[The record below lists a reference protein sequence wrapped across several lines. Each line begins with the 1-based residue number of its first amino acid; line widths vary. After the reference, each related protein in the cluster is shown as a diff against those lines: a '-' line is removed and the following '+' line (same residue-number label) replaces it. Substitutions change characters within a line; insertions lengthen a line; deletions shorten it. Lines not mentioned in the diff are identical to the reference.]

1 MGLTRRGKLLLSLTA
16 VLALLSVV
24 GFMTLNV
31 HSDWGFIVQHRGSR
45 LLGMVL
51 VAVTMGLATVVF
63 QTITHN
69 RILTPSL
76 MGFDVLY
83 VLVHSLAFLLWGTEF
98 GSHWSVEWRFI
109 FEMAVMVAMALLL
122 FRLLFTGAVG
132 GLHLLILL
140 GMVGG
145 LLFRELADL
154 ALRVVDPSEFSI
166 QQGSGIANFNR
177 INLSLLW
184 VGIIGVALCS
194 GLLFQLRRQL
204 DVLSLGREVAINLGI
219 AYNKTVTLLM
229 LAICI
234 LVSIS
239 TALVGPMLFYG
250 LLVANLAYWITGS
263 HQHRWT
269 LPASVLAGI
278 VCLVGG
284 QVLLEHLLD
293 SRLPL
298 AMVIELCGGV
308 LFIVLLLKGIKLNGV
323 KLKGITLKGIK
334 LGGVRS

>member
-1 MGLTRRGKLLLSLTA
+1 MGLNRRGKLLLSLTA
-16 VLALLSVV
+16 LLALLSML

-31 HSDWGFIVQHRGSR
+31 QSDWSFIVHYRGSR
-45 LLGMVL
+45 LLGMLL
-51 VAVTMGLATVVF
+51 VAVTMGLSTVVF

-83 VLVHSLAFLLWGTEF
+83 VLVHALALLLRGTEL
-98 GSHWSVEWRFI
+98 GASWSAQLHFI
-109 FEMAVMVAMALLL
+109 LEVAVMVAIALLL
-122 FRLLFTGAVG
+122 FRLLFTDSVR
-132 GLHLLILL
+132 GLHVLILL

-154 ALRVVDPSEFSI
+154 ALRIFEPSEFSI
-166 QQGSGIANFNR
+166 QQGSGMANFNR
-177 INLSLLW
+177 INLQLLW
-184 VGIIGVALCS
+184 VGFMGVALCS
-194 GLLFQLRRQL
+194 ALLVRLRRHL
-204 DVLSLGREVAINLGI
+204 DVLSLGRDVAINLGI
-219 AYNKTVTLLM
+219 PYTKIVTVLM
-229 LAICI
+229 LAICV

-239 TALVGPMLFYG
+239 TALVGPMLFFG
-250 LLVANLAYWITGS
+250 LLVANLSYWLTGS

-284 QVLLEHLLD
+284 QVVFEHLL
-293 SRLPL
+293 SSSLPL

-308 LFIVLLLKGIKLNGV
+308 LFIALLLRGV
-323 KLKGITLKGIK
+323 KQ
-334 LGGVRS
+334 

>member
-1 MGLTRRGKLLLSLTA
+1 MGLSRRGAVLLSLTA
-16 VLALLSVV
+16 LLAVLSML

-31 HSDWGFIVQHRGSR
+31 QSDWSFIIPYRGSR
-45 LLGMVL
+45 LLGMLL
-51 VAVTMGLATVVF
+51 VAITMGLSTVVF

-83 VLVHSLAFLLWGTEF
+83 VLVSSLALLLWGTEYG
-98 GSHWSVEWRFI
+98 GSWPIELRFI
-109 FEMAVMVAMALLL
+109 LEVAVMVAIALLL
-122 FRLLFTGAVG
+122 FRLLFTDSVR
-132 GLHLLILL
+132 GLHMLILL

-154 ALRVVDPSEFSI
+154 ALRVFDPSEFSI
-166 QQGSGIANFNR
+166 QQGSGMANFNR
-177 INLSLLW
+177 INLQLLW
-184 VGIIGVALCS
+184 VGLLGVAVCS
-194 GLLFQLRRQL
+194 VLLFRWRRHL
-204 DVLSLGREVAINLGI
+204 DVLSLGRDVAINLGVPYTKI
-219 AYNKTVTLLM
+219 VTQLM
-229 LAICI
+229 LVISV

-239 TALVGPMLFYG
+239 TALVGPMLFFG
-250 LLVANLAYWITGS
+250 LLVANLAYWLTSS

-284 QVLLEHLLD
+284 QVLFEHIL
-293 SRLPL
+293 SSSLPL

-308 LFIVLLLKGIKLNGV
+308 LFIALLLRGV
-323 KLKGITLKGIK
+323 KQ
-334 LGGVRS
+334 

>member
-1 MGLTRRGKLLLSLTA
+1 MGLNLRGRLLLGLTA
-16 VLALLSVV
+16 LLALCSVL

-31 HSDWGFIVQHRGSR
+31 QSDWAFIVQYRGTR
-45 LLGMVL
+45 LLGMLL

-83 VLVHSLAFLLWGTEF
+83 VLVHALALVLWGTEF
-98 GSHWSVEWRFI
+98 GSGWPLELRFI
-109 FEMAVMVAMALLL
+109 LEVAVMVSIALLL
-122 FRLLFTGAVG
+122 FRWLFNGSVR
-132 GLHLLILL
+132 GLHMLILL

-154 ALRVVDPSEFSI
+154 SARIFDPSEFSI
-166 QQGSGIANFNR
+166 QQGSGVANFNR
-177 INLSLLW
+177 INLQVLW
-184 VGIIGVALCS
+184 VGLAGVALCS
-194 GLLFQLRRQL
+194 ALLFRLRRQL
-204 DVLSLGREVAINLGI
+204 DVLSLGRDVAINLGVS
-219 AYNKTVTLLM
+219 YSKTVTVLM
-229 LAICI
+229 LVICV

-250 LLVANLAYWITGS
+250 LLVANLAYWLTGS

-284 QVLLEHLLD
+284 QVLFEHLLNT
-293 SRLPL
+293 SLPL

-308 LFIVLLLKGIKLNGV
+308 LFIALLLRGV
-323 KLKGITLKGIK
+323 K
-334 LGGVRS
+334 

>member
-1 MGLTRRGKLLLSLTA
+1 MGLNLRGRLLLGLTA
-16 VLALLSVV
+16 LLALCSVL

-31 HSDWGFIVQHRGSR
+31 QSDWAFIVQYRGTR
-45 LLGMVL
+45 LLGMLL

-83 VLVHSLAFLLWGTEF
+83 VLVHALALVLWGTEF
-98 GSHWSVEWRFI
+98 GSGWPLELRFI
-109 FEMAVMVAMALLL
+109 LEVAVMVSIALLL
-122 FRLLFTGAVG
+122 FRWLFNGSVR
-132 GLHLLILL
+132 GLHMLILL

-145 LLFRELADL
+145 LLFRELANL
-154 ALRVVDPSEFSI
+154 SARIFDPSEFSI
-166 QQGSGIANFNR
+166 QQGSGVANFNR
-177 INLSLLW
+177 INLQVLW
-184 VGIIGVALCS
+184 VGLAGVALCS
-194 GLLFQLRRQL
+194 ALLFRLRRQL
-204 DVLSLGREVAINLGI
+204 DVLSLGRDVAINLGVP
-219 AYNKTVTLLM
+219 YSRTVTLLM
-229 LAICI
+229 LVICV

-250 LLVANLAYWITGS
+250 LLVANLAYWLTGS

-269 LPASVLAGI
+269 LPASILAGI

-284 QVLLEHLLD
+284 QVLFEHLLNT
-293 SRLPL
+293 SLPL

-308 LFIVLLLKGIKLNGV
+308 LFIALLLRGV
-323 KLKGITLKGIK
+323 K
-334 LGGVRS
+334 

>member
-1 MGLTRRGKLLLSLTA
+1 MGLNFRGRLLLSLTA
-16 VLALLSVV
+16 LLALCSVL

-31 HSDWGFIVQHRGSR
+31 QSDWAFIVQYRGTR
-45 LLGMVL
+45 LLGMLL

-83 VLVHSLAFLLWGTEF
+83 VLVHALALVLWGTEF
-98 GSHWSVEWRFI
+98 GSGWPLELRFI
-109 FEMAVMVAMALLL
+109 LEVAVMVSIALLL
-122 FRLLFTGAVG
+122 FRWLFNGSVR
-132 GLHLLILL
+132 GLHMLILL

-154 ALRVVDPSEFSI
+154 SARIFDPSEFSI
-166 QQGSGIANFNR
+166 QQGSGVASFNR
-177 INLSLLW
+177 INLQVLW
-184 VGIIGVALCS
+184 VGLAGVALCS
-194 GLLFQLRRQL
+194 ALLFRLRRQL
-204 DVLSLGREVAINLGI
+204 DVLSLGRDVVINLGVS
-219 AYNKTVTLLM
+219 YSKTVTVLM
-229 LAICI
+229 LVICV

-250 LLVANLAYWITGS
+250 LLVANLAYWLTGS

-284 QVLLEHLLD
+284 QVLFEHLLNT
-293 SRLPL
+293 SLPL

-308 LFIVLLLKGIKLNGV
+308 LFIALLLRGV
-323 KLKGITLKGIK
+323 KQ
-334 LGGVRS
+334 

>member
-1 MGLTRRGKLLLSLTA
+1 MRLNLRGRLLLSLT
-16 VLALLSVV
+16 VLLALCSVL

-31 HSDWGFIVQHRGSR
+31 QSDWAFIVQYRGTR
-45 LLGMVL
+45 LLGMLL

-83 VLVHSLAFLLWGTEF
+83 VLVHALALVLWGTEF
-98 GSHWSVEWRFI
+98 GSGWPLELRFI
-109 FEMAVMVAMALLL
+109 LEVAVMVSIALLL
-122 FRLLFTGAVG
+122 FRWLFNGSVR
-132 GLHLLILL
+132 GLHMLILL

-154 ALRVVDPSEFSI
+154 SARIFDPSEFSI
-166 QQGSGIANFNR
+166 QQGSGVANFNR
-177 INLSLLW
+177 INLQVLW
-184 VGIIGVALCS
+184 VGLAGVALCS
-194 GLLFQLRRQL
+194 ALLFRLRRQL
-204 DVLSLGREVAINLGI
+204 DVLSLGRDVAINLGVP
-219 AYNKTVTLLM
+219 YSRTVTLLM
-229 LAICI
+229 LVICV

-250 LLVANLAYWITGS
+250 LLVANLAYWLTGS

-269 LPASVLAGI
+269 LPASILAGI

-284 QVLLEHLLD
+284 QVLFEHLLNT
-293 SRLPL
+293 SLPL

-308 LFIVLLLKGIKLNGV
+308 LFIALLLRGV
-323 KLKGITLKGIK
+323 K
-334 LGGVRS
+334 

>member
-1 MGLTRRGKLLLSLTA
+1 MGLNLRGKVLLSLTA
-16 VLALLSVV
+16 LLALLSML

-31 HSDWGFIVQHRGSR
+31 HSDWNFIIQHRGSR
-45 LLGMVL
+45 LLGMLL

-83 VLVHSLAFLLWGTEF
+83 MLVHALALLLWGSQYGASWPLEL
-98 GSHWSVEWRFI
+98 RFI
-109 FEMAVMVAMALLL
+109 VEVTMMVAIALLL
-122 FRLLFTGAVG
+122 FRVLFNDSVR
-132 GLHLLILL
+132 GLHVLILL

-154 ALRVVDPSEFSI
+154 ALRVFDPSEFSI
-166 QQGSGIANFNR
+166 QQGSAVANFNR
-177 INLSLLW
+177 INLQLLW
-184 VGIIGVALCS
+184 VGLAGVALCS
-194 GLLFQLRRQL
+194 AVLFALRRQL
-204 DVLSLGREVAINLGI
+204 DVLRLGRDVAINLGV
-219 AYNKTVTLLM
+219 AYGKTITGLM
-229 LAICI
+229 LVICV

-239 TALVGPMLFYG
+239 TALVGPMLFFG
-250 LLVANLAYWITGS
+250 LLVANLAYWLTGS
-263 HQHRWT
+263 HAHRWT

-284 QVLLEHLLD
+284 QVLFEHLLN
-293 SRLPL
+293 SSLPL

-308 LFIVLLLKGIKLNGV
+308 LFIALLLRGV
-323 KLKGITLKGIK
+323 KQ
-334 LGGVRS
+334 

>member
-1 MGLTRRGKLLLSLTA
+1 MGLNLRGRLLLSLTA
-16 VLALLSVV
+16 LLALCSVL

-31 HSDWGFIVQHRGSR
+31 QSDWAFIMQYRGTR
-45 LLGMVL
+45 LLGMLL
-51 VAVTMGLATVVF
+51 VALAMGLATVVF

-83 VLVHSLAFLLWGTEF
+83 VLVHALALVFWGTEF
-98 GSHWSVEWRFI
+98 GSSWLLELRFTL
-109 FEMAVMVAMALLL
+109 EVAVMVSIALLL
-122 FRLLFTGAVG
+122 FRWLFNGSVR
-132 GLHLLILL
+132 GLHMLILL

-154 ALRVVDPSEFSI
+154 SARIFDPSEFSI
-166 QQGSGIANFNR
+166 QQGSGVANFNR
-177 INLSLLW
+177 INLQLLW
-184 VGIIGVALCS
+184 VGLAGVVLCS
-194 GLLFQLRRQL
+194 ALLFRLRRQL
-204 DVLSLGREVAINLGI
+204 DVLSLGRDVAINLGVP
-219 AYNKTVTLLM
+219 YGKTVTVLM
-229 LAICI
+229 LVICV

-250 LLVANLAYWITGS
+250 LLVANLAYWLTGS

-269 LPASVLAGI
+269 LPASVLAGV

-284 QVLLEHLLD
+284 QVLFEHLLHT
-293 SRLPL
+293 SLPL

-308 LFIVLLLKGIKLNGV
+308 LFIALLLRGV
-323 KLKGITLKGIK
+323 KQ
-334 LGGVRS
+334 

>member
-1 MGLTRRGKLLLSLTA
+1 MGLNFRGRLLLSLTA
-16 VLALLSVV
+16 LLALCSVL

-31 HSDWGFIVQHRGSR
+31 QSDWAFIVQYRGTR
-45 LLGMVL
+45 LLGMLL

-83 VLVHSLAFLLWGTEF
+83 VLVHALALVLWGTEF
-98 GSHWSVEWRFI
+98 GSGWPLELRFI
-109 FEMAVMVAMALLL
+109 LEVAVMVSIALLL
-122 FRLLFTGAVG
+122 FRWLFNGSVR
-132 GLHLLILL
+132 GLHMLILL

-154 ALRVVDPSEFSI
+154 SARIFDPSEFSI
-166 QQGSGIANFNR
+166 QQGSGVASFNR
-177 INLSLLW
+177 INLQVLW
-184 VGIIGVALCS
+184 VGLAGVALCS
-194 GLLFQLRRQL
+194 ALLFRLRRQL
-204 DVLSLGREVAINLGI
+204 DVLSLGRDVAINLGVS
-219 AYNKTVTLLM
+219 YSKTVTVLM
-229 LAICI
+229 LVICV

-250 LLVANLAYWITGS
+250 LLVANLAYWLTGS

-284 QVLLEHLLD
+284 QVLFEHLLNT
-293 SRLPL
+293 SLPL

-308 LFIVLLLKGIKLNGV
+308 LFIALLLRGV
-323 KLKGITLKGIK
+323 KQ
-334 LGGVRS
+334 

>member
-1 MGLTRRGKLLLSLTA
+1 MGLNLRGRLLLGLTA
-16 VLALLSVV
+16 LLALCSVL

-31 HSDWGFIVQHRGSR
+31 QSDWAFIVQYRGTR
-45 LLGMVL
+45 LLGMLL

-83 VLVHSLAFLLWGTEF
+83 VLVHALALVLWGTEF
-98 GSHWSVEWRFI
+98 GSGWLLELRFI
-109 FEMAVMVAMALLL
+109 LEVAVMVSIALLL
-122 FRLLFTGAVG
+122 FRWLFNGSVR
-132 GLHLLILL
+132 GLHMLILL

-154 ALRVVDPSEFSI
+154 SARIFDPSEFSI
-166 QQGSGIANFNR
+166 QQGSGVANFNR
-177 INLSLLW
+177 INLQVLW
-184 VGIIGVALCS
+184 VGLAGVALCS
-194 GLLFQLRRQL
+194 ALLFRLRRQL
-204 DVLSLGREVAINLGI
+204 DVLSLGRDVAINLGVP
-219 AYNKTVTLLM
+219 YSRTVTLLM
-229 LAICI
+229 LVICV

-250 LLVANLAYWITGS
+250 LLVANLSYWLTGS

-284 QVLLEHLLD
+284 QVLFEHLLNT
-293 SRLPL
+293 SLPL

-308 LFIVLLLKGIKLNGV
+308 LFIALLLRGV
-323 KLKGITLKGIK
+323 KQ
-334 LGGVRS
+334 

>member
-1 MGLTRRGKLLLSLTA
+1 MGLNLRGRLLLSLTA
-16 VLALLSVV
+16 LLALCSVL

-31 HSDWGFIVQHRGSR
+31 QSDWAFIVQYRGTR
-45 LLGMVL
+45 LLGMLL
-51 VAVTMGLATVVF
+51 VAVSMGLATVVF

-83 VLVHSLAFLLWGTEF
+83 VLVHALALVLWGTEF
-98 GSHWSVEWRFI
+98 GSGWPLELRFTL
-109 FEMAVMVAMALLL
+109 EVVVMVSIALLL
-122 FRLLFTGAVG
+122 FRWLFNGSVR
-132 GLHLLILL
+132 GLHMLILL

-154 ALRVVDPSEFSI
+154 SARIFDPSEFSI
-166 QQGSGIANFNR
+166 QQGSGVANFNR
-177 INLSLLW
+177 INLQLLW
-184 VGIIGVALCS
+184 VGLVGIALCS
-194 GLLFQLRRQL
+194 ALLFRLRRQL
-204 DVLSLGREVAINLGI
+204 DVLSLGRDVAINLGVP
-219 AYNKTVTLLM
+219 YSKTVTVLM
-229 LAICI
+229 LVICV

-250 LLVANLAYWITGS
+250 LLVANLAYWLTGS

-284 QVLLEHLLD
+284 QVLFEHLLNT
-293 SRLPL
+293 SLTL

-308 LFIVLLLKGIKLNGV
+308 LFIALLLRGV
-323 KLKGITLKGIK
+323 KQ
-334 LGGVRS
+334 

>member
-1 MGLTRRGKLLLSLTA
+1 MGLNLRGRLLLGLTA
-16 VLALLSVV
+16 LLALCSVL

-31 HSDWGFIVQHRGSR
+31 QSDWAFIVQYRGTR
-45 LLGMVL
+45 LLGMLL

-83 VLVHSLAFLLWGTEF
+83 VLVHALALVLWGTEF
-98 GSHWSVEWRFI
+98 GSGWPLELRFTL
-109 FEMAVMVAMALLL
+109 EVAVMVSIALLL
-122 FRLLFTGAVG
+122 FRWLFNGSVR
-132 GLHLLILL
+132 GLHMLILL

-145 LLFRELADL
+145 LLFSELADL
-154 ALRVVDPSEFSI
+154 SARIFDPSEFSI
-166 QQGSGIANFNR
+166 QQGSGVANFNR
-177 INLSLLW
+177 INLQVLW
-184 VGIIGVALCS
+184 VGLAGVALCS
-194 GLLFQLRRQL
+194 ALLFRLRRQL
-204 DVLSLGREVAINLGI
+204 DVLSLGRDVAINLGVS
-219 AYNKTVTLLM
+219 YSRTVTLLM
-229 LAICI
+229 LVICV

-250 LLVANLAYWITGS
+250 LLVANLAYWLTGS

-269 LPASVLAGI
+269 LPASILAGI

-284 QVLLEHLLD
+284 QVLFEHLLNT
-293 SRLPL
+293 SLPL

-308 LFIVLLLKGIKLNGV
+308 LFIALLLRGV
-323 KLKGITLKGIK
+323 K
-334 LGGVRS
+334 

>member
-1 MGLTRRGKLLLSLTA
+1 MGLSRRGTVLLSLTA
-16 VLALLSVV
+16 LLAVLSML

-31 HSDWGFIVQHRGSR
+31 QSDWSFIIPYRGSR
-45 LLGMVL
+45 LLGMLL
-51 VAVTMGLATVVF
+51 VAITMGLSTVVF

-83 VLVHSLAFLLWGTEF
+83 VLVSSLALLLWGTEYG
-98 GSHWSVEWRFI
+98 GSWPIELRFI
-109 FEMAVMVAMALLL
+109 LEVAVMVAIALLL
-122 FRLLFTGAVG
+122 FRLLFTDSVR
-132 GLHLLILL
+132 GLHMLILL

-154 ALRVVDPSEFSI
+154 ALRVFDPSEFSI
-166 QQGSGIANFNR
+166 QQGSGMANFNR
-177 INLSLLW
+177 INLQLLW
-184 VGIIGVALCS
+184 VGLLGVAVCS
-194 GLLFQLRRQL
+194 VLLFRWRRHL
-204 DVLSLGREVAINLGI
+204 DVLSLGRDVAINLGVPYTKI
-219 AYNKTVTLLM
+219 VTQLM
-229 LAICI
+229 LVISV

-239 TALVGPMLFYG
+239 TALVGPMLFFG
-250 LLVANLAYWITGS
+250 LLVANLAYWLTGS

-284 QVLLEHLLD
+284 QVLFEHIL
-293 SRLPL
+293 SSSLPL

-308 LFIVLLLKGIKLNGV
+308 LFIALLLRGV
-323 KLKGITLKGIK
+323 KQ
-334 LGGVRS
+334 

>member
-1 MGLTRRGKLLLSLTA
+1 MGLSRRGTVLLSLTA
-16 VLALLSVV
+16 LLAVLSML

-31 HSDWGFIVQHRGSR
+31 QSDWSFIIPYRGSR
-45 LLGMVL
+45 LLGMLL
-51 VAVTMGLATVVF
+51 VAITMGLSTVVF

-83 VLVHSLAFLLWGTEF
+83 VLVSSLALVLWGTEY
-98 GSHWSVEWRFI
+98 GTSWPIELRFTL
-109 FEMAVMVAMALLL
+109 EVAVMVAIALLL
-122 FRLLFTGAVG
+122 FRLLFTDSVR
-132 GLHLLILL
+132 GLHMLILL

-154 ALRVVDPSEFSI
+154 ALRVFDPSEFSI
-166 QQGSGIANFNR
+166 QQGSGMANFNR
-177 INLSLLW
+177 INLQLLW
-184 VGIIGVALCS
+184 VGLLGVGVCS
-194 GLLFQLRRQL
+194 VLLFRWRRHL
-204 DVLSLGREVAINLGI
+204 DVLSLGRDVAINLGVPYTKI
-219 AYNKTVTLLM
+219 VTQLM
-229 LAICI
+229 LVISV

-239 TALVGPMLFYG
+239 TALVGPMLFFG
-250 LLVANLAYWITGS
+250 LLVANLAYWLTGS

-284 QVLLEHLLD
+284 QVLFEHIL
-293 SRLPL
+293 SSSLPL

-308 LFIVLLLKGIKLNGV
+308 LFIALLLRGV
-323 KLKGITLKGIK
+323 KQ
-334 LGGVRS
+334 

>member
-1 MGLTRRGKLLLSLTA
+1 MGLNLRGRLLLGLTA
-16 VLALLSVV
+16 LLALCSVL

-31 HSDWGFIVQHRGSR
+31 QSDWAFIVQYRGTR
-45 LLGMVL
+45 LLGMLL

-83 VLVHSLAFLLWGTEF
+83 VLVHALALVLWGTEF
-98 GSHWSVEWRFI
+98 GSGWPLELRFI
-109 FEMAVMVAMALLL
+109 LEVAVMVSIALLL
-122 FRLLFTGAVG
+122 FRWLFNGSVR
-132 GLHLLILL
+132 GLHMLILL

-154 ALRVVDPSEFSI
+154 SARIFDPSEFSI
-166 QQGSGIANFNR
+166 QQGSGVANFNR
-177 INLSLLW
+177 INLQVLW
-184 VGIIGVALCS
+184 VGLAGVALCS
-194 GLLFQLRRQL
+194 ALLFRLRRQL
-204 DVLSLGREVAINLGI
+204 DVLSLGRDVAINLGVP
-219 AYNKTVTLLM
+219 YSRTVTLLM
-229 LAICI
+229 LVICV

-250 LLVANLAYWITGS
+250 LLVANLSYWLTGS

-284 QVLLEHLLD
+284 QVLFEHLLNT
-293 SRLPL
+293 SLPL

-308 LFIVLLLKGIKLNGV
+308 LFIALLLRGV
-323 KLKGITLKGIK
+323 K
-334 LGGVRS
+334 

>member
-1 MGLTRRGKLLLSLTA
+1 MGLNFRGRLLLSLTA
-16 VLALLSVV
+16 LLALCSVL

-31 HSDWGFIVQHRGSR
+31 QSDWAFIVQYRGTR
-45 LLGMVL
+45 LLGMLL

-83 VLVHSLAFLLWGTEF
+83 VLVRALALVLWGTEF
-98 GSHWSVEWRFI
+98 GSGWPLELRFI
-109 FEMAVMVAMALLL
+109 LEVAVMVSIALLL
-122 FRLLFTGAVG
+122 FRWLFNGSVR
-132 GLHLLILL
+132 GLHMLILL

-154 ALRVVDPSEFSI
+154 SARIFDPSEFSI
-166 QQGSGIANFNR
+166 QQGSGVASFNR
-177 INLSLLW
+177 INLQVLW
-184 VGIIGVALCS
+184 VGLAGVALCS
-194 GLLFQLRRQL
+194 ALLFRLRRQL
-204 DVLSLGREVAINLGI
+204 DVLSLGRDVAINLGVS
-219 AYNKTVTLLM
+219 YSKTVTVLM
-229 LAICI
+229 LVICV

-250 LLVANLAYWITGS
+250 LLVANLAYWLTGS

-284 QVLLEHLLD
+284 QVLFEHLLNT
-293 SRLPL
+293 SLPL

-308 LFIVLLLKGIKLNGV
+308 LFIALLLRGV
-323 KLKGITLKGIK
+323 KQ
-334 LGGVRS
+334 

>member
-1 MGLTRRGKLLLSLTA
+1 MGLNRRGRWLLSLTA
-16 VLALLSVV
+16 VLALLSML

-31 HSDWGFIVQHRGSR
+31 HSDWSFIIPYRGSR
-45 LLGMVL
+45 LLAMLL
-51 VAVTMGLATVVF
+51 VAITMGLSTVVF
-63 QTITHN
+63 QTITHS

-83 VLVHSLAFLLWGTEF
+83 VLVSSLALLLWGTEQ
-98 GSHWSVEWRFI
+98 GASWPLELRFI
-109 FEMAVMVAMALLL
+109 LEVAVMVAIALLL
-122 FRLLFTGAVG
+122 FRLLFTDSVR
-132 GLHLLILL
+132 GLHMLILL

-154 ALRVVDPSEFSI
+154 ALRMFDPSEFSI

-177 INLSLLW
+177 INLQLLW
-184 VGIIGVALCS
+184 VGLAGVAACS
-194 GLLFQLRRQL
+194 ALLFRLRRHL
-204 DVLSLGREVAINLGI
+204 DVLSLGRDVAINLGVPYTKI
-219 AYNKTVTLLM
+219 VTLLM
-229 LAICI
+229 LAICV

-239 TALVGPMLFYG
+239 TALVGPMLFFG
-250 LLVANLAYWITGS
+250 LLVANLAYWLTGS

-284 QVLLEHLLD
+284 QVLFEHLL
-293 SRLPL
+293 SSSLPL

-308 LFIVLLLKGIKLNGV
+308 LFIVLLLRGV
-323 KLKGITLKGIK
+323 KQ
-334 LGGVRS
+334 

>member
-1 MGLTRRGKLLLSLTA
+1 MGLSRRGAVLLSLTA
-16 VLALLSVV
+16 LLAVLSML

-31 HSDWGFIVQHRGSR
+31 QSDWSFIIPYRGSR
-45 LLGMVL
+45 LLGMLL
-51 VAVTMGLATVVF
+51 VAITMGLSTVVF

-83 VLVHSLAFLLWGTEF
+83 VLVSSLALLLWGTEYG
-98 GSHWSVEWRFI
+98 GSWPIELRFI
-109 FEMAVMVAMALLL
+109 LEVAVMVAIALLL
-122 FRLLFTGAVG
+122 FRLLFTDSVR
-132 GLHLLILL
+132 GLHMLILL

-154 ALRVVDPSEFSI
+154 ALRVFDPSEFSI
-166 QQGSGIANFNR
+166 QQGSGMANFNR
-177 INLSLLW
+177 INLQLLW
-184 VGIIGVALCS
+184 VGLLGVAVCS
-194 GLLFQLRRQL
+194 VLLFRWRRHL
-204 DVLSLGREVAINLGI
+204 DVLSLGRDVAINLGVPYTKI
-219 AYNKTVTLLM
+219 VTQLM
-229 LAICI
+229 LVISV

-239 TALVGPMLFYG
+239 TALVGPMLFFG
-250 LLVANLAYWITGS
+250 LLVANLAYWLTGS

-284 QVLLEHLLD
+284 QVLFEHIL
-293 SRLPL
+293 SSSLPL

-308 LFIVLLLKGIKLNGV
+308 LFIALLLRGV
-323 KLKGITLKGIK
+323 KQ
-334 LGGVRS
+334 

>member
-1 MGLTRRGKLLLSLTA
+1 MGLNLRGRLLLGLTA
-16 VLALLSVV
+16 LLALCSVL

-31 HSDWGFIVQHRGSR
+31 QSDWAFIVQYRGTR
-45 LLGMVL
+45 LLGMLL

-83 VLVHSLAFLLWGTEF
+83 VLVHALALVLWGTEF
-98 GSHWSVEWRFI
+98 GSGWPLEFRFI
-109 FEMAVMVAMALLL
+109 LEVAVMVSIALLL
-122 FRLLFTGAVG
+122 FRWLFNGSVR
-132 GLHLLILL
+132 GLHMLILL

-154 ALRVVDPSEFSI
+154 SARIFDPSEFSI
-166 QQGSGIANFNR
+166 QQGSGVANFNR
-177 INLSLLW
+177 INLQVLW
-184 VGIIGVALCS
+184 VGLAGVALCS
-194 GLLFQLRRQL
+194 ALLFRLRRQL
-204 DVLSLGREVAINLGI
+204 DVLSLGRDVAINLGVP
-219 AYNKTVTLLM
+219 YSRTVTLLM
-229 LAICI
+229 LVICV

-250 LLVANLAYWITGS
+250 LLVANLAYWLTGS

-269 LPASVLAGI
+269 LPASILAGI

-284 QVLLEHLLD
+284 QVLFEHLL
-293 SRLPL
+293 
-298 AMVIELCGGV
+298 
-308 LFIVLLLKGIKLNGV
+308 N
-323 KLKGITLKGIK
+323 TLSLIHI
-334 LGGVRS
+334 

>member
-1 MGLTRRGKLLLSLTA
+1 MGLNPRGKLLLSLA
-16 VLALLSVV
+16 ALLALGSLV

-31 HSDWGFIVQHRGSR
+31 QSDWAFIIQYRGSR
-45 LLGMVL
+45 LLGMLL

-83 VLVHSLAFLLWGTEF
+83 VLIHAIALLLWGTTF
-98 GSHWSVEWRFI
+98 GASWPLELRFI
-109 FEMAVMVAMALLL
+109 FEVAVMVVIALLL
-122 FRLLFTGAVG
+122 FRWLFSDSVR
-132 GLHLLILL
+132 GLHMLILL

-145 LLFRELADL
+145 LLFRELAEL
-154 ALRVVDPSEFSI
+154 SLRIFDPSEFSI
-166 QQGSGIANFNR
+166 QQGSGVANFNR
-177 INLSLLW
+177 INLQLLW
-184 VGIIGVALCS
+184 VGLVGVVLCS
-194 GLLFQLRRQL
+194 ALLFRLRRQL
-204 DVLSLGREVAINLGI
+204 DVLSLGRDVAINLGVP
-219 AYNKTVTLLM
+219 YRQTVTWLM
-229 LAICI
+229 LIICV

-269 LPASVLAGI
+269 LPASILTGI
-278 VCLVGG
+278 ICLVGG
-284 QVLLEHLLD
+284 QVLFEHILK
-293 SRLPL
+293 SSLPL

-308 LFIVLLLKGIKLNGV
+308 LFIALLLRGV
-323 KLKGITLKGIK
+323 KQ
-334 LGGVRS
+334 